1 MSVQFTADSADFA
14 RLSRAIGRL
23 PSEIRHRAFASA
35 MRRVGD
41 TARSR
46 IVKRNAERID
56 VAQKVVREKTRVF
69 TLGDSAEISVKSG
82 QLSLAK
88 LGGRETARGVSVPLR
103 GSYKSAFIAAM
114 ASGHEGVMK
123 RTGASRLPIH
133 ELYGPNP
140 ASDIVRHEPVYQQV
154 LGEVADTVLIPRL
167 LHELSRL
174 LPK

>member
-1 MSVQFTADSADFA
+1 MSVQFSADSSDFA
-14 RLSRAIGRL
+14 RRSAAIGKL
-23 PSEIRHRAFASA
+23 PAAIRHRAFASA

-41 TARSR
+41 TATSK
-46 IVKRNAERID
+46 IVKRDAQRIK
-56 VAQKVVREKTRVF
+56 VPQKIVREKTRVF
-69 TLGDSAEISVKSG
+69 TFGDTSEISVKSG

-103 GSYKSAFIAAM
+103 GSYKGAFIAAM
-114 ASGHEGVMK
+114 KSGHEGVMK
-123 RTGASRLPIH
+123 RVGASRLPIH

-154 LGEVADTVLIPRL
+154 LGEVMDTVLIPRF
-167 LHELSRL
+167 LHELSRI